1 MDFYLYVRH
10 LTHVPFY
17 PQYQPY
23 GVARPMSH
31 MTNKFPKLL
40 SFPLKYS
47 PLLSAQERD
56 AEGLDESSS
65 REGHEKPDMGN
76 IRIQ

>member
-1 MDFYLYVRH
+1 
-10 LTHVPFY
+10 
-17 PQYQPY
+17 
-23 GVARPMSH
+23 MSQ

-47 PLLSAQERD
+47 SPLSAQEKD

-65 REGHEKPDMGN
+65 GEGHEKPDVGD
-76 IRIQ
+76 I